1 MILNRT
7 LTKQLRYLKQA
18 MPVLVRIIIRN
29 NSGLSLKQ
37 YTSKQKEQGC
47 GKIYHSLNSWLKVLK
62 QTLWDN
68 FHYIWFKYIRITLW
82 FVFACID
89 KQFKERLWLYSIVAN
104 SSDRT
109 FPNENWTG
117 KQLSPLCLNQDGKNT
132 AF

>member
-1 MILNRT
+1 MR
-7 LTKQLRYLKQA
+7 
-18 MPVLVRIIIRN
+18 
-29 NSGLSLKQ
+29 Q

-47 GKIYHSLNSWLKVLK
+47 GKIYHWLNSWLKVLK

-68 FHYIWFKYIRITLW
+68 FHDIWFKYIRIKLQ
-82 FVFACID
+82 FVFACVD

-117 KQLSPLCLNQDGKNT
+117 KQLSPLCLNQDWEKYCFLTQSEIYRVLLVLLLYLLAHILVQRKG
-132 AF
+132 AIS